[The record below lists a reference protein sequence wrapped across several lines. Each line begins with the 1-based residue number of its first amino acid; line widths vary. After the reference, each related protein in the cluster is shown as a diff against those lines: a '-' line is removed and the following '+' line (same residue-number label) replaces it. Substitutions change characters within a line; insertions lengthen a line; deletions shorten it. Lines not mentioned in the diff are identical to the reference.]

1 MAHMPK
7 SQAPAPRLY
16 LMTPPVEDAVKFARD
31 LEAALGAA
39 DLAAVL
45 LQLAAT
51 DERSQINRIK
61 TLAPVVQAKG
71 VALVLDGHADIAAHG
86 GADGAHLTGI
96 EMFLAALD
104 TLKPARIAGCG
115 GLSSRHDAMTAAERG
130 ADYVMF
136 GEPTDGRRPSF
147 DAIVERVA
155 WWAELFEV
163 PCVAFAATLDEV
175 GAVAAA
181 GADFVAVGD
190 LIWNDPRG
198 AAPALANAA
207 ARLAPE
213 TVA

>member
-1 MAHMPK
+1 MAHSPK
-7 SQAPAPRLY
+7 LQAPAPRLY
-16 LMTPPVEDAVKFARD
+16 LITPPVGDASAFVRD

-45 LQLAAT
+45 LKLAPT
-51 DERSQINRIK
+51 DERSQINCIK

-96 EMFLAALD
+96 ETFLAALE

-136 GEPTDGRRPSF
+136 GEPADGQRPAF
-147 DAIVERVA
+147 EAIVERVT

-175 GAVAAA
+175 GALTAA

-190 LIWNDPRG
+190 LIWSDPRG
-198 AAPALANAA
+198 VAVALANAA

-213 TVA
+213 TVT